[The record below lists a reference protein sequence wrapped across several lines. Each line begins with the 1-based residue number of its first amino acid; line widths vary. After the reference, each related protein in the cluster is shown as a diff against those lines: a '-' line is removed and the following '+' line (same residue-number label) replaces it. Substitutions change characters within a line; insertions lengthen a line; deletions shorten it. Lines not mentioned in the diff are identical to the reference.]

1 MHGRHT
7 SLYYGFKLALLARVA
22 KVSTFLTAYV
32 FVVVIVGKAY
42 PEALDQKAGKYKLSP
57 LDCAMVGK
65 DSVRARIL
73 GAFVKKSQDE
83 ATKAVA
89 SLVSEQI
96 SDLRVTIEEKK
107 REMINKQGG
116 FLSNKDMS
124 RVFHEVTEKIKQCEH
139 VTRQL
144 QNRGIQKPSMKR
156 GESNSSRSTH
166 AESSAASA
174 RQWRVERS
182 KRPQSILRHTTSA
195 LSGVLRRV
203 PGSSNSTG
211 TGSVSTDANSLLA

>member
-1 MHGRHT
+1 M
-7 SLYYGFKLALLARVA
+7 YGLILTFDCVCFLFVLA
-22 KVSTFLTAYV
+22 
-32 FVVVIVGKAY
+32 KAY
-42 PEALDQKAGKYKLSP
+42 PEALDQKVGKYQLSP

-73 GAFVKKSQDE
+73 DAFVKKSQDE

-96 SDLRVTIEEKK
+96 SDLRETIEEKK
-107 REMINKQGG
+107 REMIHKHHGVG
-116 FLSNKDMS
+116 FGSSRSNNKDMS

-144 QNRGIQKPSMKR
+144 QNRGIQRPSMKR
-156 GESNSSRSTH
+156 GESTSHNSRFSHTG
-166 AESSAASA
+166 SATATAA
-174 RQWRVERS
+174 RQWRVESS
-182 KRPQSILRHTTSA
+182 KRPQSILRHTKST

-203 PGSSNSTG
+203 PGGNSSNNSTS
-211 TGSVSTDANSLLA
+211 TRSTCVSTDTNSLLA